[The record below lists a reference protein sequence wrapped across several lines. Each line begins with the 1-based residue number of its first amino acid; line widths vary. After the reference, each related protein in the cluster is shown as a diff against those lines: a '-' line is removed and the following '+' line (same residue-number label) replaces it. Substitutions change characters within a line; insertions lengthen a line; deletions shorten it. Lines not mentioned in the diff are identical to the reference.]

1 MEAINCS
8 TFDPVEQLFWEF
20 ALQGRPDESGKHRG
34 DKARL
39 RGIFYLFRR
48 QVSELIELL
57 LKLSHKKNHQCRHN
71 VSIQLKV
78 VLLATVQ
85 HFLNIGHNKYGKYV
99 LH

>member
-57 LKLSHKKNHQCRHN
+57 LKLPHKKKTSMQTQCFYSAQSGLISN
-71 VSIQLKV
+71 S
-78 VLLATVQ
+78 LAFFK
-85 HFLNIGHNKYGKYV
+85 HWS
-99 LH
+99 